1 MDESPLFT
9 RAYDL
14 LRESL
19 IQSAGA
25 HQEILELGACNYNS
39 KEITGLAGS
48 RGRDRSGEFRKAG
61 VAVEGAVFVEPSV
74 AGETAGDGQVLRD
87 GGTCTEVHAPFV
99 ALTYSV
105 SCYGRCA
112 APGNLARDSATAA
125 LAST

>member
-19 IQSAGA
+19 VQSAGA

-74 AGETAGDGQVLRD
+74 AGETAGDGQVLWD
-87 GGTCTEVHAPFV
+87 GGARAEVHFV
-99 ALTYSV
+99 WSLAVKGGAGNHALCCWT
-105 SCYGRCA
+105 
-112 APGNLARDSATAA
+112 
-125 LAST
+125 

>member
-39 KEITGLAGS
+39 EEITGLAGS

-74 AGETAGDGQVLRD
+74 AGETAATV
-87 GGTCTEVHAPFV
+87 
-99 ALTYSV
+99 
-105 SCYGRCA
+105 RCSGMVV
-112 APGNLARDSATAA
+112 PVPKYISSGVWP
-125 LAST
+125 